1 MNTFQKKFLKLI
13 EAPED
18 EAAIAADPQAADDAA
33 AFEAGLDQDT
43 DPASFDD
50 VPDNPINDLKRQ
62 QYDQTIDRITGWIE
76 QTENWVETLNGV
88 GETSMNA
95 QLSRADCDSVMADI
109 RRSES
114 KKISRL
120 AQDLSALSESLKQ
133 YLLAAQQ
140 KRDSNETV

>member
-18 EAAIAADPQAADDAA
+18 EAAIAADPQAEDDAA

-50 VPDNPINDLKRQ
+50 VPENPINDLKRQ
-62 QYDQTIDRITGWIE
+62 QYDQTIDKITGWID

-88 GETSMNA
+88 GESSMNA

>member
-1 MNTFQKKFLKLI
+1 MNTFQQKFIKLI

-18 EAAIAADPQAADDAA
+18 EEAIAAPPQPQDDSA
-33 AFEAGLDQDT
+33 AFEAGLDQNT
-43 DPASFDD
+43 DPEAFDD
-50 VPDNPINDLKRQ
+50 VPENPINDLKRQ
-62 QYDQTIDRITGWIE
+62 QYGQTIDRITQWIE

-88 GETSMNA
+88 GDTSMNA

-140 KRDSNETV
+140 KRDSNENI

>member
-43 DPASFDD
+43 DPSSFDD

>member
-1 MNTFQKKFLKLI
+1 MNTFQQKFLKLI

-18 EAAIAADPQAADDAA
+18 EEAIAASPTAQDDSA
-33 AFEAGLDQDT
+33 AFRAGLDQNT
-43 DPASFDD
+43 DPEAFDD
-50 VPDNPINDLKRQ
+50 VPENPINDLKRQ
-62 QYDQTIDRITGWIE
+62 QYGQTIDRITQWID
-76 QTENWVETLNGV
+76 QTESWVETLNGV

-133 YLLAAQQ
+133 YLLSAQQ
-140 KRDSNETV
+140 KRDSNENI

>member
-1 MNTFQKKFLKLI
+1 MNTFQRKFLKLM
-13 EAPED
+13 EAPE
-18 EAAIAADPQAADDAA
+18 EVAAGEELDQTSDAE
-33 AFEAGLDQDT
+33 AFESGLDQGT
-43 DPASFDD
+43 DPEDFND
-50 VPDNPINDLKRQ
+50 VPENPINNLKRQ
-62 QYDQTIDRITGWIE
+62 QYDQTISKITSWID
-76 QTENWVETLNGV
+76 QTESWVETLNGV
-88 GETSMNA
+88 GESSMNA

-140 KRDSNETV
+140 KRDSNETI

>member
-1 MNTFQKKFLKLI
+1 MNTFQRKFLKLI

-18 EAAIAADPQAADDAA
+18 ETAIAAAPEAENDAA

-43 DPASFDD
+43 DPAAFDD
-50 VPDNPINDLKRQ
+50 VPENPINDLKRQ

-140 KRDSNETV
+140 KRDSNETI

>member
-1 MNTFQKKFLKLI
+1 MNTFQRKFLKLM

-18 EAAIAADPQAADDAA
+18 IDTVEMEPESQSDAQAFADGVDP
-33 AFEAGLDQDT
+33 GT
-43 DPASFDD
+43 DPTSFDD
-50 VPDNPINDLKRQ
+50 VPDNPINNLRRQ
-62 QYDQTIDRITGWIE
+62 QYDQTIDKIQGWIE
-76 QTENWVETLNGV
+76 QTETWVSTLNGIEP
-88 GETSMNA
+88 GSMNA
-95 QLSRADCDSVMADI
+95 ELSRADCDSVMADI

-120 AQDLSALSESLKQ
+120 AQDLSSLSESLKQ

>member
-1 MNTFQKKFLKLI
+1 MNTFQRKFLKLI

-18 EAAIAADPQAADDAA
+18 ETAIAAAPEAEDDAA

-43 DPASFDD
+43 DPAAFDD
-50 VPDNPINDLKRQ
+50 VPENPINDLKRQ

-140 KRDSNETV
+140 KRDSNETI

>member
-1 MNTFQKKFLKLI
+1 MNTFQRKFLKLM

-18 EAAIAADPQAADDAA
+18 IDTTEMGPESQSDAKAFADGVDP
-33 AFEAGLDQDT
+33 GT

-50 VPDNPINDLKRQ
+50 VPDNPINNLRRQ
-62 QYDQTIDRITGWIE
+62 QFDQTIDKIQGWIE
-76 QTENWVETLNGV
+76 QTETWVTTLNGIEP
-88 GETSMNA
+88 GSMNA
-95 QLSRADCDSVMADI
+95 ELSRADCDSVMADI

-120 AQDLSALSESLKQ
+120 AQDLSSLSESLKQ